1 LMYMHGYHEST
12 HKMTNIF
19 EQVELDF
26 LLAAQPASS
35 KVLPLRSSSL

>member
-1 LMYMHGYHEST
+1 MYMHGYYAST

-26 LLAAQPASS
+26 SLVAQPASS
-35 KVLPLRSSSL
+35 KVLPLRNFSL